1 MPVGKK
7 WLPNRFYL
15 IKLNKMKIKTI
26 SATIAI
32 IILPNIYTMAQN
44 TLAKATKG
52 KFLFGVAVNMQQV
65 NGVNPKESELI
76 AKEFNTIVAENCMKP
91 QPIHPEENK
100 YEWKD
105 ADKVV
110 AFGEKNKQ
118 VVTGHCLIWHSQIGR
133 WFFVDASG
141 KDVTPEVLKERMRQH
156 IITIAGRYKGRVK
169 GWDVVN
175 EAFEDNGTYRN
186 SKFYQILGKDFIKY
200 AFQFAHE
207 ADPNAELYYN
217 DYNVETPAKCDA
229 IVELVKEL
237 RAAGCRIDAV
247 GSQAHMHMDS
257 PTLDATET
265 SFKKLKAAGV
275 KVLITEWDISI
286 LPSPYSGANI
296 STHFTYSKEL
306 DPYRDAVPDSVQQEW
321 NKRVLDMFELFL
333 KYNDVVDRVT
343 VWGLNDS
350 LSWLNNFPIRGRK
363 DYPVLFDR
371 NNQPKSVVDE
381 MIKMAKKY

>member
-1 MPVGKK
+1 
-7 WLPNRFYL
+7 
-15 IKLNKMKIKTI
+15 MKIKTI
-26 SATIAI
+26 SAIIAI
-32 IILPNIYTMAQN
+32 IILSNIYTMAQK
-44 TLAKATKG
+44 TLAGATKG

-65 NGVNPKESELI
+65 NGVSPKESELI

-91 QPIHPEENK
+91 QFIHPQENK
-100 YEWKD
+100 YQWTD
-105 ADKVV
+105 ADKFV

-118 VVTGHCLIWHSQIGR
+118 VVTGHCLIWHSQIGQ
-133 WFFVDASG
+133 WFFVDDSG
-141 KDVTPEVLKERMRQH
+141 KDVTPEVLKERIRQH
-156 IITIAGRYKGRVK
+156 IITIVGRYKGRVK

-217 DYNVETPAKCDA
+217 DYNVETSAKCDA

-237 RAAGCRIDAV
+237 KAAGCRIDAV

-275 KVLITEWDISI
+275 KIHITEWDISI

-296 STHFTYSKEL
+296 STNFTYSKEM
-306 DPYRDAVPDSVQQEW
+306 DPYREGVPDSVQQQW

-343 VWGLNDS
+343 IWGLNDA

-381 MIKMAKKY
+381 MIKMAKKYKSKKRRS

>member
-1 MPVGKK
+1 
-7 WLPNRFYL
+7 
-15 IKLNKMKIKTI
+15 MKIKTI
-26 SATIAI
+26 SAIIAI
-32 IILPNIYTMAQN
+32 IILSNIYTMAQK
-44 TLAKATKG
+44 TLAGATKG

-65 NGVNPKESELI
+65 NGVSPKESELI

-91 QPIHPEENK
+91 QFIHPQENK
-100 YEWKD
+100 YQWTD
-105 ADKVV
+105 ADKFV

-118 VVTGHCLIWHSQIGR
+118 VVTGHCLIWHSQIGQ
-133 WFFVDASG
+133 WFFVDDSG
-141 KDVTPEVLKERMRQH
+141 KDVTPEVLKERIRQH
-156 IITIAGRYKGRVK
+156 IITIVGRYKGRVK

-175 EAFEDNGTYRN
+175 EAFEDKGTYRN

-237 RAAGCRIDAV
+237 KAAGCRIDAV

-275 KVLITEWDISI
+275 KIHITEWDISI

-296 STHFTYSKEL
+296 STNFTYSKEM
-306 DPYRDAVPDSVQQEW
+306 DPYREGVPDSVQQQW

-343 VWGLNDS
+343 IWGLNDA

-381 MIKMAKKY
+381 MIKMAKKNKSKKRRS

>member
-1 MPVGKK
+1 
-7 WLPNRFYL
+7 
-15 IKLNKMKIKTI
+15 MKIKTI
-26 SATIAI
+26 FAIIAI
-32 IILPNIYTMAQN
+32 IILPNILTMAQN
-44 TLAKATKG
+44 SLAEATKG

-65 NGVNPKESELI
+65 NGVNAKESELI
-76 AKEFNTIVAENCMKP
+76 ANEFNNIVAENCMKP
-91 QPIHPEENK
+91 QLIHPEENK
-100 YEWKD
+100 YEWAD

-118 VVTGHCLIWHSQIGR
+118 VVTGHCLIWHSQIGK
-133 WFFVDASG
+133 WFFVDDNG
-141 KDVTPEVLKERMRQH
+141 KDVTPEALKEHMRQH
-156 IITIAGRYKGRVK
+156 IYAIVGHYKGRVK

-217 DYNVETPAKCDA
+217 DYNVETPAKCEA
-229 IVELVKEL
+229 IAGLVKEL
-237 RAAGCRIDAV
+237 KAAGCRIDAV
-247 GSQAHMHMDS
+247 GSQAHMQMDS
-257 PTLDATET
+257 PTPDAIENC
-265 SFKKLKAAGV
+265 FKKLKAAGV
-275 KVLITEWDISI
+275 KILITEWDISI

-296 STHFTYSKEL
+296 SNNFAYSREM
-306 DPYRDAVPDSVQQEW
+306 DPYREAVPDSIQQKW
-321 NKRVLDMFELFL
+321 NIRVLDMFGLFL

-343 VWGLNDS
+343 VWGLNDAS
-350 LSWLNNFPIRGRK
+350 SWLNNFPILGRK

-381 MIKMAKKY
+381 MIKMAKNYKSQK